1 VTCVREVSTRSALDP
16 FKASVTH
23 RILSALPFLVA
34 LGTFTGSSAAAPETK
49 PAADPKKPT
58 LIAGETQRIAG
69 VLKVGGDGAEWA
81 LPGGSRLTAGPGT
94 ELRVLGVPQ
103 PVVLGGGK
111 TVPGYTVLV
120 RSGLVKARV
129 PSTGK
134 SAVVFSAPRKTAVL
148 ITSGETSLVAGEHL
162 AVANAEGDA
171 SVGSAGEPFR
181 AIQPGTLEVLDDDAN
196 LRRTLVSSPPG
207 LRGAFV
213 VVAHADEAPL
223 GEIAWDRVENAD
235 GYRAEIR
242 DLGTSRVLRRIDVRE
257 PRIAAGSATLAPGK
271 YTLNVV
277 SVDRTGIESSR
288 PVEQALRVIG
298 VTLPAGGYIDA
309 SGAVRF
315 PAQTSLPLSNVDG
328 VEMTYGSAQY
338 FMPAPQALELF
349 SGEPRLVRFRVAGSA
364 VDSTLWLVPRDARA
378 RIEFGPKAP
387 RWPDAPLQIR
397 IRIEDARGQAAPDF
411 IEARPRV
418 LVGVDR
424 ANVEFSR
431 HGEWLHGT
439 LPSRGGKGP
448 WVVRV
453 EVADQNGIALGR
465 EFVEIAGTST
475 PVPPKKGS

>member
-1 VTCVREVSTRSALDP
+1 MRTQSLNSRCLRPVQ
-16 FKASVTH
+16 ASVTH
-23 RILSALPFLVA
+23 RILSALPSLLA
-34 LGTFTGSSAAAPETK
+34 LATFTGSSDAAPEAK
-49 PAADPKKPT
+49 PAADLRKPT

-69 VLKVGGDGAEWA
+69 VLKVGNDGAEWA

-103 PVVLGGGK
+103 PVVLGGK

-134 SAVVFSAPRKTAVL
+134 SAIVFSGPRKTAVL
-148 ITSGETSLVAGEHL
+148 ITSGETSLVAGKHL
-162 AVANAEGDA
+162 AVANAEGDS

-181 AIQPGTLEVLDDDAN
+181 AIQPGTIEVLDDDAN
-196 LRRTLVSSPPG
+196 LRRTLVSSPSG

-213 VVAHADEAPL
+213 VVAHGDEAQL

-242 DLGTSRVLRRIDVRE
+242 DLATSRVLSRMDVRE
-257 PRIAAGSATLAPGK
+257 PRLATGSAVLAPGK
-271 YTLNVV
+271 YSLNVV
-277 SVDRTGIESSR
+277 SLDRTGLESSR
-288 PVEQALRVIG
+288 PVVQALRVIG
-298 VTLPAGGYIDA
+298 LTLPAGGYVDA

-315 PAQTSLPLSNVDG
+315 PAHTSLPLSNVDG

-364 VDSTLWLVPRDARA
+364 ADSTLWLVPRDARA
-378 RIEFGPKAP
+378 RIEFGPNPP
-387 RWPDAPLQIR
+387 RWPGAPLQIR
-397 IRIEDARGQAAPDF
+397 IRIEDARGQVAPDF

-431 HGEWLHGT
+431 QGEWLHGT
-439 LPSRGGKGP
+439 LPTRGGKGP

-465 EFVEIAGTST
+465 EFVEIAGTSA
-475 PVPPKKGS
+475 PAPAKKGS